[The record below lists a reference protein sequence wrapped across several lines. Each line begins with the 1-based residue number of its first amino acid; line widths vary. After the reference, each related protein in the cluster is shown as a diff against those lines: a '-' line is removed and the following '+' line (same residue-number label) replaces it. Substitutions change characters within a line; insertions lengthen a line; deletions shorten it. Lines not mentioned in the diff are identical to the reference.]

1 MNRLFRHIA
10 NLILAG
16 AILTGCAYEDT
27 VRSVRE
33 YRTGRDSLAI
43 AFNDGFIE
51 NPVRTRAVDLPLTP
65 LSSHMNTMG
74 VWGWQTTSIEAVEC
88 LFLNKEVT
96 FNGSLGKWT
105 YSPVKYWDNNST
117 YRFCAY
123 APHDN
128 SVPGVIASI
137 DSTSLRISICG
148 VTLNGSN
155 TISKGVPELPGNFAD
170 VEDIDW
176 MIDRNVQTM
185 AGINHNEVA
194 FNMQHILSK
203 ICVRVMRGDTFLPD
217 SVMGVVIDSI
227 TIGDFIRQ
235 GDFIQSRKAAPE
247 VLAKEWTPI
256 DTMPRYT
263 LCSARNVSVPDSAL
277 YVMESLLIPQ
287 PVNTTQEI
295 DIWYRIGN
303 PGGYINTFHN
313 TFYLDEQFTQ
323 FLPGH
328 NYILTFIVNPD
339 CITFDGGQ
347 SGWNDVEW
355 NNITIK

>member
-10 NLILAG
+10 TLILAG

-33 YRTGRDSLAI
+33 YGTGRDSLAI

-65 LSSHMNTMG
+65 LSSHTSTMG

-105 YSPVKYWDNNST
+105 YSPVKYWDNYST

-123 APHDN
+123 APHAA
-128 SVPGVIASI
+128 SVPGVTASI
-137 DSTSLRISICG
+137 DPTTMNISIHG

-155 TISKGVPELPGNFAD
+155 TISKGVAELPANFANVD
-170 VEDIDW
+170 DIDW
-176 MIDRNVQTM
+176 MIDRNIQTM

-203 ICVRVMRGDTFLPD
+203 ICVRVMRGNTFLPD
-217 SVMGVVIDSI
+217 SVMSVVIDSI

-235 GDFIQSRKAAPE
+235 GDFIQSRKAATE
-247 VLAKEWTPI
+247 VLATEWTPI

-287 PVNTTQEI
+287 PVNTSHDI
-295 DIWYRIGN
+295 NIWYRIGN
-303 PGGYINTFHN
+303 PGGYINSFHYR
-313 TFYLDEQFTQ
+313 FKLDDKFTQ
-323 FLPGH
+323 FLPG
-328 NYILTFIVNPD
+328 NSYILTFVVNPD

-347 SGWNDVEW
+347 SGWND
-355 NNITIK
+355 ITIK

>member
-1 MNRLFRHIA
+1 MNRLFRHSAI
-10 NLILAG
+10 LLLAG
-16 AILTGCAYEDT
+16 MFLTGCAYEDT

-65 LSSHMNTMG
+65 LSSHTSTMG

-88 LFLNKEVT
+88 LFRNKEVT

-105 YSPVKYWDNNST
+105 YSPVKYWDNYST

-123 APHDN
+123 APHAD
-128 SVPGVIASI
+128 SVPGVTASI
-137 DSTSLRISICG
+137 DSTTMNISING

-155 TISKGVPELPGNFAD
+155 TISKGVAELPANFANVD
-170 VEDIDW
+170 DIDW
-176 MIDRNVQTM
+176 MIDRNIQTM

-235 GDFIQSRKAAPE
+235 GDFIQSRKAATE
-247 VLAKEWTPI
+247 VLASEWTPI

-287 PVNTTQEI
+287 PVNTSHDI
-295 DIWYRIGN
+295 NIWYRIGN
-303 PGGYINTFHN
+303 PGGYINSFHYR
-313 TFYLDEQFTQ
+313 FKLDEQFTQ
-323 FLPGH
+323 FLPG
-328 NYILTFIVNPD
+328 NSYILTFVVNPD

-347 SGWNDVEW
+347 SGWND
-355 NNITIK
+355 ITIK